1 MEEVV
6 TRLLIARHPETE
18 ANLARR
24 FIGTGESPYTE
35 RGRAQAEQLSACI
48 AAWGPSVVRSS
59 VRQRAID
66 AAHPAAERCGA
77 EFVSDERL
85 AEIDFGKAEGLTYD
99 EARRAG
105 VPMDFLGGPT
115 TSMSPFEGGETW
127 TSFSDR
133 VELAISDALVP
144 DGRIA
149 IVTHGGVFRAML
161 VRLMHLPDDA
171 SWRFAI
177 PPASIATLA
186 VHDRTATLET
196 FGTVPGKAPWEE

>member
-1 MEEVV
+1 MEEAV

-18 ANLARR
+18 ANLSRR

-35 RGRAQAEQLSACI
+35 RGRNQSLALASCI
-48 AAWGPSVVRSS
+48 AAWKPSAVRSS
-59 VRQRAID
+59 QRLRALD
-66 AAHPAAERCGA
+66 SARPAAEQAMA
-77 EFVSDERL
+77 EFVIDERL

-115 TSMSPFEGGETW
+115 TSMSPFEDGETW

-133 VELAISDALVP
+133 VDLAITDALVP
-144 DGRIA
+144 DGRVA
-149 IVTHGGVFRAML
+149 IVTHGGVFRAIL
-161 VRLMHLPDDA
+161 VRLMHLADDA

-177 PPASIATLA
+177 PPASIATLT
-186 VHDRTATLET
+186 VHDHIATLET
-196 FGTVPGKAPWEE
+196 FGTVPGRAPWED